1 MRLYFSSRSV
11 PQLQSYSFAE
21 RAAIL
26 AMAQEAMPVP
36 RRLICNLA
44 KLVPIC
50 IIFYAIIDVPGWWKI
65 PALLAAGIGYPL
77 FTQPININMSLPYLD
92 RAVKQFETSREQ
104 S

>member
-1 MRLYFSSRSV
+1 MAFYFSSSKI
-11 PQLQSYSFAE
+11 PQLKPYSFVE

-26 AMAQEAMPVP
+26 AAAQQAMPVP

-50 IIFYAIIDVPGWWKI
+50 VVFYAIVDVPGWWKI
-65 PALLAAGIGYPL
+65 PALLAAGVGYPL
-77 FTQPININMSLPYLD
+77 FTQPININMSLPYID
-92 RAVKQFETSREQ
+92 KAIRQFEASRAE

>member
-1 MRLYFSSRSV
+1 MSLYFSSKNV
-11 PQLQSYSFAE
+11 PQLAPYSFTE

-26 AMAQEAMPVP
+26 AAAQQAMPVP

-44 KLVPIC
+44 KLIPIC
-50 IIFYAIIDVPGWWKI
+50 VIFYAIVDVPGWWKI

-92 RAVKQFETSREQ
+92 KALRQFEAARDE
-104 S
+104 

>member
-1 MRLYFSSRSV
+1 MAFYFSSRRV
-11 PQLQSYSFAE
+11 PQLQPYSFTE
-21 RAAIL
+21 RAVIL
-26 AMAQEAMPVP
+26 GIAQEAMPVP

-50 IIFYAIIDVPGWWKI
+50 IVFYAIVDVPGWWKV

-92 RAVKQFETSREQ
+92 KAVRQFEANRAES
-104 S
+104 

>member
-1 MRLYFSSRSV
+1 MAFYLSSRRV
-11 PQLQSYSFAE
+11 PQLKPYSFTE

-26 AMAQEAMPVP
+26 TAAQEAMPVP

-50 IIFYAIIDVPGWWKI
+50 IIFYAIVDVPGWWKV
-65 PALLAAGIGYPL
+65 PALLAAGVGYPL
-77 FTQPININMSLPYLD
+77 FTQPITLNMSLPYLD
-92 RAVKQFETSREQ
+92 KAVKKYESSREQ

>member
-1 MRLYFSSRSV
+1 MAFYFSTKKI
-11 PQLQSYSFAE
+11 PQLSGYSFVE
-21 RAAIL
+21 RAAIM
-26 AMAQEAMPVP
+26 AAAQEAMPVP

-50 IIFYAIIDVPGWWKI
+50 VVFYAIVDVPGWWKL

-77 FTQPININMSLPYLD
+77 FTQPININMSLPYIEKAI
-92 RAVKQFETSREQ
+92 RQFEASRAE